1 MWTRDKG
8 WLVAA
13 MFTSNRREQGPQR
26 KSVHSQ
32 DVKPQGEV
40 TPELFFYLWGRRAE
54 NTVRLGHQSQWYT
67 ANLPGRVGSPVLS
80 TLQRA
85 VWAPVWAR
93 VGGHLRMN

>member
-40 TPELFFYLWGRRAE
+40 TPELFFYLGGRRAE